1 MRELSLREQQDIYGG
16 SPIVQALLYILLGS
30 GIYKIITSSKGRI
43 SIPKLLN
50 IEWKQ

>member
-1 MRELSLREQQDIYGG
+1 MRELSVYEQQELCGG

-30 GIYKIITSSKGRI
+30 GIYKIITSNKGRI
-43 SIPKLLN
+43 SIPRLVN